1 MMCESAIL
9 DSPGPY
15 LDSIDDEITEKLSMT
30 RSSFVIPLSAS
41 KPSALLTQTEN
52 LAAFV
57 ARNQDINVVDLARTL
72 GTRRSRLSER
82 GYMLAGQKTLLDDLH
97 AERLMQGVAGRNYS
111 THPFAFVFTGKC
123 YTLPNYWSFTW
134 LKATPKIHVLTRC
147 YRRPRSAM
155 ASDGQRVDS
164 RISILSKKHRRP

>member
-1 MMCESAIL
+1 MLESAIL

-15 LDSIDDEITEKLSMT
+15 LDSIDDEMTEKLSMT
-30 RSSFVIPLSAS
+30 RSLFVIPLSAS
-41 KPSALLTQTEN
+41 KPSALLAQTEN

-57 ARNQDINVVDLARTL
+57 AKNQDINVVDLARTL

-97 AERLMQGVAGRNYS
+97 AERLMQVVAGRSYS

-123 YTLPNYWSFTW
+123 YTP
-134 LKATPKIHVLTRC
+134 PKLLVLDTVQ
-147 YRRPRSAM
+147 
-155 ASDGQRVDS
+155 GH
-164 RISILSKKHRRP
+164 SKNSYADLMSPKVKERNGLRWAKN